1 MSALLLAIPLTIFV
15 LFVAP
20 IWLWLH
26 YSNRQQAG
34 IQLSQQEMQRLA
46 QLAEDAK
53 RMRERIQALEEIRYG
68 TPELETVLM
77 STTLGSKS
85 FIAFPK
91 KAW

>member
-53 RMRERIQALEEIRYG
+53 RMRERIQALEEILDTEHPNWRQ
-68 TPELETVLM
+68 
-77 STTLGSKS
+77 S
-85 FIAFPK
+85 
-91 KAW
+91 

>member
-34 IQLSQQEMQRLA
+34 IQLSQQEMQRPA

-53 RMRERIQALEEIRYG
+53 RMRERIQALEEILDTEHPNWRQ
-68 TPELETVLM
+68 
-77 STTLGSKS
+77 S
-85 FIAFPK
+85 
-91 KAW
+91 